1 MKNWSP
7 KNPEYEKT
15 IREKLK
21 GQHFMHLMDFEILD
35 IKAGSIRGQLS
46 FETKHKQQFGF
57 LHGGVTST
65 ISDIVMGFAAYS
77 LMPLDKGVVTA
88 NLNVNYFH
96 PGKGPLIEAIGW
108 VEKVGGKMVF
118 CKAEIYNIEKTDR
131 QLIAVAQSVMAVIDS
146 KIH

>member
-1 MKNWSP
+1 MENFIP
-7 KNPEYEKT
+7 KNPDFEKT

-21 GQHFMHLMDFEILD
+21 GQHFMHLFDFEITA
-35 IKAGSIRGQLS
+35 IESGKITGQLQ
-46 FETKHKQQFGF
+46 FNKKHQQQFGF

-77 LMPLDKGVVTA
+77 LMPINKGVVTA
-88 NLNVNYFH
+88 NLSVNYYH

-118 CKAEIYNIEKTDR
+118 CKAEIFNISGNDR
-131 QLIAVAQSVMAVIDS
+131 VLIASAQSVMAVIET
-146 KIH
+146 KQ